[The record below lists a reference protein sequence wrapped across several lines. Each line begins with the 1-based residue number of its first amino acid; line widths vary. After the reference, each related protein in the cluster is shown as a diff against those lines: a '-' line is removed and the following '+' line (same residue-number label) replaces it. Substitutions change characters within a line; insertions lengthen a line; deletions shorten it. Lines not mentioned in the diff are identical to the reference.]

1 MFGAEG
7 IGLCRTEH
15 MFFKEE
21 RLPVL
26 RRMILADDEKER
38 REALERILLF
48 QKSDFKRMFETM
60 GDRPVNIRLLDPM
73 LHEFIPQSDEEIH
86 VLADQFDVSYD
97 LLAARVEEV
106 QLVDE
111 QQNPPFGLSNYFMLN
126 VIAENKMPR
135 NPSSVSGIPSDW
147 NRSVYNTAKG
157 AQKALAASKIGRASC
172 RERV

>member
-97 LLAARVEEV
+97 LLAARVEELTEV
-106 QLVDE
+106 
-111 QQNPPFGLSNYFMLN
+111 NPMLGFRSLLC
-126 VIAENKMPR
+126 PLL
-135 NPSSVSGIPSDW
+135 PS
-147 NRSVYNTAKG
+147 R
-157 AQKALAASKIGRASC
+157 AL
-172 RERV
+172 